1 MRIHFLL
8 LALVAFVALSQHNV
22 DAAPQPPGVGGEP
35 WDQFGDDRSS
45 DYDRVCQRYCKI
57 WRKKRVRLRCRKK
70 CIREKE
76 EKAELE
82 NGEACPR
89 GVGMNQICKMLC
101 SPIEE
106 STTIC
111 ESGKTLARVG
121 GCCGVQ
127 CVPKHCLGGKW
138 RPQPCS
144 GVAVGRMCP

>member
-1 MRIHFLL
+1 M
-8 LALVAFVALSQHNV
+8 
-22 DAAPQPPGVGGEP
+22 G
-35 WDQFGDDRSS
+35 RSS
-45 DYDRVCQRYCKI
+45 DYDRVCKSYCKI
-57 WRKKRVRLRCRKK
+57 WRKKRVRLRCQKK

-111 ESGKTLARVG
+111 ESGETLARVG
-121 GCCGVQ
+121 SCCGVQ
-127 CVPKHCLGGKW
+127 CVPKHCLRGNW
-138 RPQPCS
+138 RPQRPQRPNYFKPGDRCILPLRS
-144 GVAVGRMCP
+144 FDTRRSCTRCEHGSIPHPKYGRIGFCKKKG